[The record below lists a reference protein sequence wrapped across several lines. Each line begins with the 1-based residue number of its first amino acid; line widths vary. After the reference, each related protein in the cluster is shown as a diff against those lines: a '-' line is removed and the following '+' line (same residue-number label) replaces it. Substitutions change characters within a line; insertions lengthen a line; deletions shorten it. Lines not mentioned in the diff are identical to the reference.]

1 MSLRL
6 QRFCACVL
14 RLFLAKP
21 NNRSRSM
28 DTKTDITS
36 LQHFIAGQWVDAEGG
51 GTFDVLNPLDDS
63 LYCLAAKGTGGD
75 IRKAVAAAKAAFPA
89 FKETTP
95 SERERWLLR
104 VAEIM
109 EQRKDDLVNCLIDEI
124 GSPFSKA
131 MFEFTK
137 GLTMVRAAAGMC
149 RNMRGETI
157 PSDRPGTVSM
167 SIREPLG
174 VVAVITPFNVPLIK
188 TTRLVANALACGN
201 TVVHLTSEMAP
212 HLSVIFAEIVAEAGC
227 PEGTYNVVSGF
238 GAEIGDDLTG
248 HTDVDFVTFTGSS
261 VVGQHINEICA
272 KNKTPNTLELGG
284 KSPTLVMADADLEA
298 AMPLVARSIFMFG
311 GQACI
316 GSSRFYVERP
326 IYDEFVKRFS
336 MIAGKVGMGDLR
348 DPNTVIA
355 PIISDRQRQ
364 RVKDHIADAVAKGAT
379 IAAGGEWEGNRCQP
393 TLLTGV
399 SDDMTVCKA
408 ETFGPVTSIYPID
421 SYEEGLEKANDTE
434 YGLSSAIFTKNI
446 DRAFHFAKNIEA
458 GMCHI
463 NGPTIHD
470 EAHVP
475 FGGNGESGV
484 GREGTDA
491 DMEAMTELKW
501 VTIQL

>member
-1 MSLRL
+1 MN
-6 QRFCACVL
+6 AVT
-14 RLFLAKP
+14 
-21 NNRSRSM
+21 
-28 DTKTDITS
+28 DTVT
-36 LQHFIAGQWVDAEGG
+36 LQHWINGAWVDASSGK
-51 GTFDVLNPLDDS
+51 TFDVLNPLDDS
-63 LYCLAAKGTGGD
+63 VYCRAALGSSDD
-75 IRKAVAAAKAAFPA
+75 IRKAVAAAKAAFPVYR
-89 FKETTP
+89 ETLP

-109 EQRKDDLVNCLIDEI
+109 EERKAELLDCLIDEI
-124 GSPFSKA
+124 GSPMQKA
-131 MFEFTK
+131 AFEFGK
-137 GLTMVRAAAGMC
+137 GLTMIRAAAGLC
-149 RNMRGETI
+149 RNVRGETI
-157 PSDRPGTVSM
+157 PSDAPGKFSM
-167 SIREPLG
+167 TIRAPRG

-188 TTRLVANALACGN
+188 ITRLIANALALGN
-201 TVVHLTSEMAP
+201 TVVHLPSELAP
-212 HLSVIFAEIVAEAGC
+212 RISILFAEIVADAGF
-227 PEGTYNVVSGF
+227 PNGSLNVVTGN
-238 GAEIGDDLTG
+238 GADIGDDLTG
-248 HTDVDFVTFTGSS
+248 HEDLDFLTFTGSS

-284 KSPTLVMADADLEA
+284 KSPTVILADCDLDKV
-298 AMPLVARSIFMFG
+298 MPLAARSIFMFA

-326 IYDEFVKRFS
+326 LYDEFVKRFA

-355 PIISDRQRQ
+355 PIISERQRA
-364 RVKDHIADAVAKGAT
+364 RVKEHIADAVAKGAT
-379 IAAGGEWEGNRCQP
+379 VVAGGEWVGNRCQP

-399 SDDMTVCKA
+399 TQDMTVCKS

-421 SYEEGLEKANDTE
+421 SYEEGLQHANDTE
-434 YGLSSAIFTKNI
+434 YGLSSAIFTNDINK
-446 DRAFHFAKNIEA
+446 AMHFAKNIGA

-491 DMEAMTELKW
+491 DLEAMTELKW

>member
-1 MSLRL
+1 
-6 QRFCACVL
+6 
-14 RLFLAKP
+14 
-21 NNRSRSM
+21 M
-28 DTKTDITS
+28 DGQTGMKT
-36 LQHFIAGQWVDAEGG
+36 LKHFIDGQWLSASDA
-51 GTFDVLNPLDDS
+51 GTFEVLNPLDDS
-63 LYCLAAKGTGGD
+63 LYATAAKGTAAD
-75 IRKAVAAAKAAFPA
+75 IQSAVAAARAAFPS

-95 SERERWLLR
+95 TERERWLLR
-104 VAEIM
+104 IAEIM
-109 EQRKDDLVNCLIDEI
+109 EARQKDLVDCLIDEI
-124 GSPFSKA
+124 GSPVQKA

-137 GLTMVRAAAGMC
+137 GLTMIRAAAGLC
-149 RNMRGETI
+149 RNVRGETI
-157 PSDRPGTVSM
+157 PSDRASTLSM

-188 TTRLVANALACGN
+188 TTRLVANALAVGN
-201 TVVHLTSEMAP
+201 TVVHLPSEMAP
-212 HLSVIFAEIVAEAGC
+212 HLSLIFAEIVAAAGV
-227 PEGTYNVVSGF
+227 PAGAYNVVTGM
-238 GAEIGDDLTG
+238 GAEIGDDLTS
-248 HTDVDFVTFTGSS
+248 HSDVNFVTFTGST

-272 KNKTPNTLELGG
+272 KNKTPSTLELGG
-284 KSPTLVMADADLEA
+284 KSPTVVLADADLDKV
-298 AMPLVARSIFMFG
+298 MPLAARSIFMFA

-326 IYDEFVKRFS
+326 IYEEFVKRFT
-336 MIAGKVGMGDLR
+336 MICSKVGMGDLR

-379 IAAGGEWEGNRCQP
+379 LAAGGEWEGNRCQP
-393 TLLTGV
+393 TLLTDV
-399 SDDMTVCKA
+399 SEEMILCRS

-434 YGLSSAIFTKNI
+434 YGLSSAIFTKDI
-446 DRAFHFAKNIEA
+446 DKAFHFARNIGA

-475 FGGNGESGV
+475 VGGNGESGV

-501 VTIQL
+501 VTVQL

>member
-1 MSLRL
+1 MD
-6 QRFCACVL
+6 
-14 RLFLAKP
+14 AKP
-21 NNRSRSM
+21 HIR
-28 DTKTDITS
+28 TLT
-36 LQHFIAGQWVDAEGG
+36 HFIGG
-51 GTFDVLNPLDDS
+51 DWTPAATGENYDVLNPLDDS
-63 LYCLAAKGTGGD
+63 LYARAARGDSDDMRRAVSAAKS
-75 IRKAVAAAKAAFPA
+75 AFPA
-89 FKETTP
+89 YRETLP
-95 SERERWLLR
+95 KDRERWLLR

-109 EQRKDDLVNCLIDEI
+109 EARKAELIDCLIDEI
-124 GSPFSKA
+124 GSPLQKA
-131 MFEFTK
+131 MFEFEK
-137 GLTMVRAAAGMC
+137 GLTMVRAAAGLC
-149 RNMRGETI
+149 RNVRGETI
-157 PSDRPGTVSM
+157 PSDRPGTFSM

-188 TTRLVANALACGN
+188 TTRLVANALAVGN
-201 TVVHLTSEMAP
+201 TVVHLPSEMAP
-212 HLSVIFAEIVAEAGC
+212 HLSILFADIVAEAGF
-227 PEGTYNVVSGF
+227 PAGAYNVVTGY
-238 GAEIGDDLTG
+238 GHEIGDALTG
-248 HTDVDFVTFTGSS
+248 HEDVDFVTFTGST
-261 VVGQHINEICA
+261 VIGQHINEICA
-272 KNKTPNTLELGG
+272 QNKTPATLELGG
-284 KSPTLVMADADLEA
+284 KSPTVILADADLDKV
-298 AMPLVARSIFMFG
+298 MPLAARSIFMFG

-326 IYDEFVKRFS
+326 LYEEFVKRFS

-379 IAAGGEWEGNRCQP
+379 LVAGGEWEGNRCQP
-393 TLLTGV
+393 TLLTDV
-399 SDDMTVCKA
+399 TEDMTLCKS

-421 SYEEGLEKANDTE
+421 SYEEGLARANDSE
-434 YGLSSAIFTKNI
+434 YGLSSAIFTKDI
-446 DRAFHFAKNIEA
+446 DRAFHFARNISA

-501 VTIQL
+501 VTVQL

>member
-1 MSLRL
+1 
-6 QRFCACVL
+6 
-14 RLFLAKP
+14 
-21 NNRSRSM
+21 M
-28 DTKTDITS
+28 DTKTDIRT
-36 LQHFIAGQWVDAEGG
+36 LQHFIAGAWVDAEGG
-51 GTFDVLNPLDDS
+51 AVFDVLNPLDDS
-63 LYCLAAKGTGGD
+63 LYAHAAKGTGGD
-75 IRKAVAAAKAAFPA
+75 MRKAVAAAKAAFTGYR
-89 FKETTP
+89 ETLP
-95 SERERWLLR
+95 KERERWLLR

-109 EQRKDDLVNCLIDEI
+109 EERKAELIDCLVDEI
-124 GSPFSKA
+124 GSPFQKA
-131 MFEFTK
+131 MFEFDK
-137 GLTMVRAAAGMC
+137 GLTMVRAAAGLC
-149 RNMRGETI
+149 RNVRGETI
-157 PSDRPGTVSM
+157 PSDAPGKFSM

-188 TTRLVANALACGN
+188 TTRLVANALAVGN
-201 TVVHLTSEMAP
+201 TVVHLPSEMAP
-212 HLSVIFAEIVAEAGC
+212 NLTVIFAKIVADAGF
-227 PEGTYNVVSGF
+227 PAGAYNVVTGF
-238 GAEIGDDLTG
+238 GHEIGDDLVS
-248 HTDVDFVTFTGSS
+248 HKDVDFVTFTGST

-272 KNKTPNTLELGG
+272 KNKTRNTLELGG
-284 KSPTLVMADADLEA
+284 KSPTVILADADLDKVV
-298 AMPLVARSIFMFG
+298 PLAARSIFMFA

-316 GSSRFYVERP
+316 GSSRFYVERAL
-326 IYDEFVKRFS
+326 YDEFVKRFA
-336 MIAGKVGMGDLR
+336 MIASKVGMGDLR

-379 IAAGGEWEGNRCQP
+379 VVAGGKWEGNRCQP

-399 SDDMTVCKA
+399 TEEMTVCKS
-408 ETFGPVTSIYPID
+408 ETFGPVSSIYPID
-421 SYEEGLEKANDTE
+421 SYEEGLAKANDSE

-446 DRAFHFAKNIEA
+446 DRAFHFARNIGA

-501 VTIQL
+501 VTVQL

>member
-1 MSLRL
+1 
-6 QRFCACVL
+6 
-14 RLFLAKP
+14 
-21 NNRSRSM
+21 M
-28 DTKTDITS
+28 DAKTDIKT
-36 LQHFIAGQWVDAEGG
+36 LQHFIGGEWVDAEGG
-51 GTFDVLNPLDDS
+51 NTFEDLNPLDDS
-63 LYCLAAKGTGGD
+63 LYANAARGTGND
-75 IRKAVAAAKAAFPA
+75 MRKAIGAAKAAFPA
-89 FKETTP
+89 YKETTP
-95 SERERWLLR
+95 TERERWLLR

-109 EQRKDDLVNCLIDEI
+109 EERQKDLVDCLIDEI
-124 GSPFSKA
+124 GSPIGKA

-137 GLTMVRAAAGMC
+137 GLTMVRAAAGLC
-149 RNMRGETI
+149 RNVRGETI

-188 TTRLVANALACGN
+188 TTRLVANALAVGN
-201 TVVHLTSEMAP
+201 TVVHLPSEMAP
-212 HLSVIFAEIVAEAGC
+212 HLTVLFAEIIAEAGF
-227 PEGTYNVVSGF
+227 PAGTYNVVTGM
-238 GAEIGDDLTG
+238 GAEIGDDLTSDG
-248 HTDVDFVTFTGSS
+248 DIDFVTFTGSS

-284 KSPTLVMADADLEA
+284 KSPTVILADADLDKV
-298 AMPLVARSIFMFG
+298 MPLAARSIFMFG

-316 GSSRFYVERP
+316 ASSRFYVERP
-326 IYDEFVKRFS
+326 LYDEFVKRFS
-336 MIAGKVGMGDLR
+336 MIVTKIGMGDLR
-348 DPNTVIA
+348 DPDTVIA
-355 PIISDRQRQ
+355 PAISPRQRE
-364 RVKDHIADAVAKGAT
+364 RIKSHIEDARAKGAT
-379 IAAGGEWEGNRCQP
+379 VVGGEWEGNRCKP
-393 TLLTGV
+393 TLLTDV
-399 SDDMTVCKA
+399 SEEMTVCKT

-434 YGLSSAIFTKNI
+434 YGLSSAIFTHDI
-446 DRAFHFAKNIEA
+446 DKAFHFARNIGA

-501 VTIQL
+501 VTVQL

>member
-1 MSLRL
+1 MDGITEIRSLR
-6 QRFCACVL
+6 
-14 RLFLAKP
+14 
-21 NNRSRSM
+21 
-28 DTKTDITS
+28 
-36 LQHFIAGQWVDAEGG
+36 HFIGGQWVDAFSGA
-51 GTFDVLNPLDDS
+51 TFEVHNPLDDS
-63 LYCLAAKGTGGD
+63 HYAHAAKGTAED
-75 IRKAVAAAKAAFPA
+75 MNAAIAAARVAFTSY
-89 FKETTP
+89 KETTP
-95 SERERWLLR
+95 AERERWLLCI
-104 VAEIM
+104 AEIM
-109 EQRKDDLVNCLIDEI
+109 EARQKDLVDCLIDEI
-124 GSPFSKA
+124 GSPVQKA

-137 GLTMVRAAAGMC
+137 GLTMIRAAAGMC
-149 RNMRGETI
+149 RNVRGETI
-157 PSDRPGTVSM
+157 PSDRPGTFSM
-167 SIREPLG
+167 SIRAPLG
-174 VVAVITPFNVPLIK
+174 VVGVITPFNVPLIK
-188 TTRLVANALACGN
+188 TTRLVANALAVGN
-201 TVVHLTSEMAP
+201 TVVHLPSEMAP
-212 HLSVIFAEIVAEAGC
+212 HLTVLFAEIVSEAGI
-227 PEGTYNVVSGF
+227 PAGAYNVVTGL
-238 GAEIGDDLTG
+238 GAEIGDYLTG
-248 HTDVDFVTFTGSS
+248 NRDVDFVSFTGSS

-284 KSPTLVMADADLEA
+284 KSPTIVMADANLDEV
-298 AMPLVARSIFMFG
+298 MPLAARSIFMFA

-355 PIISDRQRQ
+355 PIISERQRA
-364 RVKDHIADAVAKGAT
+364 RVRDHIADAVAKGAK
-379 IAAGGEWEGNRCQP
+379 IAAGGEWVGNRCQP
-393 TLLTGV
+393 TLLTDV
-399 SDDMTVCKA
+399 SEDMTVCRS

-446 DRAFHFAKNIEA
+446 DRAFHFAKNIGA

-491 DMEAMTELKW
+491 DMEAMTQLKW
-501 VTIQL
+501 VTVQL